1 MHIVEPPAAS
11 LFMGLRVFI
20 FKRLSLKEN
29 GRIIPLRPLE
39 RVKGS
44 KGPTDGYLF
53 DSVFVASHRLAFH
66 TCLEGFSCNLGAYA
80 CIV

>member
-1 MHIVEPPAAS
+1 MSMPKALVEPPAAG

-39 RVKGS
+39 RVKGR

-53 DSVFVASHRLAFH
+53 DMTLDYRVSV
-66 TCLEGFSCNLGAYA
+66 
-80 CIV
+80 